1 MKRESTNQTPLSDQ
15 LPFAYAADQ
24 NSFDIGYQAMLMI
37 IEQAGEMITEQ
48 EVMKKRPAFVSN
60 STMSLLVD
68 AQIISYIDYDKRE
81 DDHMICEVDD
91 CQEPH
96 GISRD
101 DRMPG
106 SYQIQSQEAVL
117 QETDSFQSSVKR
129 KSM

>member
-1 MKRESTNQTPLSDQ
+1 MKREPTNQTPLSDQ
-15 LPFAYAADQ
+15 LPFAYEPDQ

-48 EVMKKRPAFVSN
+48 EVMKKRPAFVSK

-81 DDHMICEVDD
+81 DDHMICEADD
-91 CQEPH
+91 CQEPL